1 VLILNT
7 MKKFLIAVGVLFL
20 VVVLIAI
27 ILPFVVDLNAYQAR
41 YLPLIE
47 ETLNRKVTLK
57 DLRLTIL
64 PRLGVHINEF
74 TVMDDP
80 LFSTSPFARVGSL
93 DLGVK
98 FGPLLRGR
106 VEIDQIV
113 IRDPSVMVIKN
124 SLGLLNIA
132 TLGKK
137 SFQQAPEPPEKAA
150 GAERLQL
157 LLLLAVDRLSVSN
170 GHVAYR
176 SAASM
181 PPAEYSV
188 EKLQV
193 LVQGVGLGFT
203 PVVHVS
209 GIVEPLKLPVKI
221 DGTLGPIHENF
232 DIGAFVF
239 DVLLGKA
246 IVEIKGSTLEGHV
259 RFSVSSPEI
268 TSTDLPIAL
277 PLTRPLQL
285 KNLHLVGEAKESTIN
300 IGALDAI
307 IPLGKDA
314 VTVNGS
320 YIGGEAKLKL
330 KAPALSSTELPLSLP
345 VTKPIEITNLTA
357 TAEVKPPHARLQNL
371 TLDVFGGQLRAELEA
386 KTGSTPLPFS
396 GKTAAQGI
404 QLGPLMQAFGTDK
417 LSVSGT
423 ASAEMDMRGMGVTMP
438 ELSKG
443 LEGAG
448 HLSIKDGRV
457 EGINLLKEAAAL
469 LNAIGIT
476 KDLGNATLF
485 SRIES
490 NLRVQQGIIVI
501 ERLIANSPDFDA
513 TGKGAIGFDKTLNL
527 NLAVILSEALSKE
540 IAGSAPVGK
549 AMMVRGRLS
558 VPMIITGTTQAPQY
572 ALDTKAL
579 GSKVQEQVKEKLG
592 ELLKGQSGEEIL
604 REGEQTLKK
613 LFGQ

>member
-1 VLILNT
+1 

-20 VVVLIAI
+20 VLVLIAVV
-27 ILPFVVDLNAYQAR
+27 LPFVVDLNAYQAR

-80 LFSTSPFARVGSL
+80 LFNTNPFARVGSL

-106 VEIDQIV
+106 VEIDQII
-113 IRDPSVMVIKN
+113 IRDPSVLVIKN
-124 SLGLLNIA
+124 SLGLLNIS

-137 SFQQAPEPPEKAA
+137 SSQPAQEPPEKAA
-150 GAERLQL
+150 GAEPLQL
-157 LLLLAVDRLSVSN
+157 LSLLAVDRLSLSN

-176 SAASM
+176 NAVSI

-188 EKLQV
+188 EKFQI
-193 LVQGVGLGFT
+193 LVQGVGLGLT
-203 PVVHVS
+203 PVIHVS

-232 DIGAFVF
+232 GIGAFLF

-246 IVEIKGSTLEGHV
+246 LVEIRGNALESHV
-259 RFSVSSPEI
+259 RFSATSPEI

-277 PLTRPLQL
+277 PLPRPLQF
-285 KNLHLVGEAKESTIN
+285 KNLHLVGEAKNSSIN

-307 IPLGKDA
+307 IPLGKDT

-320 YIGGEAKLKL
+320 YIDGEAKLKMT
-330 KAPALSSTELPLSLP
+330 ASAMTSTELPLSLP
-345 VTKPIEITNLTA
+345 LTKPIEITNLIA
-357 TAEVKPPHARLQNL
+357 IAEVKPPHARLRNL
-371 TLDVFGGQLRAELEA
+371 TLDVFGGQLRAELET
-386 KTGSTPLPFS
+386 KIGSTPVPFS
-396 GKTAAQGI
+396 GKTAGHGI

-423 ASAEMDMRGMGVTMP
+423 ASAELEMRGMGVTMP

-457 EGINLLKEAAAL
+457 EGVNLLKEAAAL
-469 LNAIGIT
+469 LNTIGIT

-490 NLRVQQGIIVI
+490 NHTIHQGVVMI
-501 ERLIANSPDFDA
+501 ERLLVNSPDFDA

-527 NLAVILSEALSKE
+527 NLSVILSEALSKE
-540 IAGSAPVGK
+540 IAVSSPVGK
-549 AMMVRGRLS
+549 AMMLRGRLS
-558 VPMIITGTTQAPQY
+558 VPMIITGTTQAPRY
-572 ALDTKAL
+572 ALDTNAL
-579 GSKVQEQVKEKLG
+579 GSKIQEQVKEKLG
-592 ELLKGQSGEEIL
+592 ELLKNQGGEDLI
-604 REGEQTLKK
+604 RQGEQTLKK
-613 LFGQ
+613 LFEQ